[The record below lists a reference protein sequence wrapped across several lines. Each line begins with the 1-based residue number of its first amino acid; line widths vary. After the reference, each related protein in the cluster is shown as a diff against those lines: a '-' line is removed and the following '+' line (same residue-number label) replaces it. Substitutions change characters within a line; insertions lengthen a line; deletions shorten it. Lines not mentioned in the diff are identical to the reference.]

1 MARLLQG
8 LVEQQ
13 DVDGRTVTQD
23 STPSRTPFAI
33 TMPRSRPSVNDMKHR
48 ARKPAIVVME
58 LPTTDVS
65 VALMA

>member
-1 MARLLQG
+1 MS
-8 LVEQQ
+8 
-13 DVDGRTVTQD
+13 DGRTGTQD

-65 VALMA
+65 VALIA